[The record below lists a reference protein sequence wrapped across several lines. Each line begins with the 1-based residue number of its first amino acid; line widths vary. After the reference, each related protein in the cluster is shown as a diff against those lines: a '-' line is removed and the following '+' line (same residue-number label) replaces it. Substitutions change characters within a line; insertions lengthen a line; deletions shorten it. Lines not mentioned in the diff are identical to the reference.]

1 MTIRR
6 KIIDDT
12 FTLAVLFLA
21 TGAFQ
26 SFLVDPADP
35 KSATDGSTFL
45 QLVWFVVYV
54 CVVFRLI
61 PHYRQVIAL
70 VRANR
75 CLFLLVLLAVFSIV
89 WSQDPSLTL
98 RRGVALLATTLIGID
113 FAIRYSVRD
122 QLRLLCIVL
131 GLVVSLG
138 IVAQLF
144 FPSLIPTSDFDV
156 EAWHGV
162 VAFKG
167 NFAKIVVLANAAV
180 LCRARRSLM
189 DYLLV
194 AVLTLVALALIVAAH
209 SAEALV
215 ITVAMLVL
223 FGTSGALR
231 WKPKLLTL
239 ATIAGLVMAIPASY
253 VALHNLDSLTAM
265 VGRDATF
272 TGRRTI
278 WPLALSSIARSPIHG
293 YGYSAFWEASSS
305 QAERIRE
312 EVKWTAPHAHNGY
325 IDLTLELGLAGL
337 LLFGGASIIAVR
349 RAIQVV
355 RTNLGHEAMWPLM
368 YLALTFFYQF
378 TESSIVVGNTIF
390 WILFVTVSFALARM
404 NSTYEMGPAL
414 EIQYIRTDSSLPG
427 HAHV

>member
-131 GLVVSLG
+131 G
-138 IVAQLF
+138 
-144 FPSLIPTSDFDV
+144 
-156 EAWHGV
+156 
-162 VAFKG
+162 
-167 NFAKIVVLANAAV
+167 
-180 LCRARRSLM
+180 
-189 DYLLV
+189 
-194 AVLTLVALALIVAAH
+194 
-209 SAEALV
+209 
-215 ITVAMLVL
+215 
-223 FGTSGALR
+223 
-231 WKPKLLTL
+231 
-239 ATIAGLVMAIPASY
+239 
-253 VALHNLDSLTAM
+253 
-265 VGRDATF
+265 
-272 TGRRTI
+272 
-278 WPLALSSIARSPIHG
+278 
-293 YGYSAFWEASSS
+293 
-305 QAERIRE
+305 
-312 EVKWTAPHAHNGY
+312 
-325 IDLTLELGLAGL
+325 
-337 LLFGGASIIAVR
+337 
-349 RAIQVV
+349 
-355 RTNLGHEAMWPLM
+355 
-368 YLALTFFYQF
+368 
-378 TESSIVVGNTIF
+378 
-390 WILFVTVSFALARM
+390 
-404 NSTYEMGPAL
+404 
-414 EIQYIRTDSSLPG
+414 
-427 HAHV
+427 